1 MRPDRLAI
9 LTLRVLA
16 ISFAV
21 VGTQFLLAP
30 DATLASLDATG
41 AYFGDFPATP
51 ATGARLWLAL
61 SVAYMLL
68 VTLLALLAQRDLAR
82 ARPYLA
88 LLVAGK
94 ASSSLVALLAY
105 RTVSPAFP
113 YLANFAMDG
122 TIALGVTLIWV
133 AAPRLAAHA
142 SETRRRGDP
151 HALACRCG
159 HPARRARGARSAR
172 LGADGGDGRPLRR
185 RRGRGLRTR
194 RGRARRL
201 PLVAARPRTLPFL
214 LPPLW
219 LRRFS
224 TLALEDR
231 VRVLRAWEDSR
242 LWPRR
247 QALAALKLVTL
258 THVYGRPGCCTRS
271 ATRIRSSAC
280 RSPARWRSGRMNTEN
295 ERPGDIEE
303 RADVAVIGTGAG
315 GAVVAAKLAAAG
327 ADVVVLEEGAYPT
340 ACRLARRRSP
350 ASRCSTAATA

>member
-1 MRPDRLAI
+1 VRPDRLAV

-21 VGTQFLLAP
+21 VGMQFLLAP

-41 AYFGDFPATP
+41 AHFGDFPATP

-68 VTLLALLAQRDLAR
+68 VTLLAFLAQRDLAR

-113 YLANFAMDG
+113 YLANFVVDG
-122 TIALGVTLIWV
+122 TIALGVTMIWV
-133 AAPRLAAHA
+133 AAPRLAAYA
-142 SETRRRGDP
+142 SDTRRRGDP
-151 HALACRCG
+151 TLSRVDARILHAVLEALAPPG
-159 HPARRARGARSAR
+159 SALTAETAGPSVAGVVEGYVRAAGG
-172 LGADGGDGRPLRR
+172 LGAFRWLL
-185 RRGRGLRTR
+185 RGLE
-194 RGRARRL
+194 L
-201 PLVAARPRTLPFL
+201 SPFL

-224 TLALEDR
+224 KLALEDR

-247 QALAALKLVTL
+247 QALAGLKLVTL
-258 THVYGRPGCCTRS
+258 THVYGRPEVLQAIGYQDPLERVPLAS
-271 ATRIRSSAC
+271 AA
-280 RSPARWRSGRMNTEN
+280 E
-295 ERPGDIEE
+295 
-303 RADVAVIGTGAG
+303 VAG
-315 GAVVAAKLAAAG
+315 
-327 ADVVVLEEGAYPT
+327 
-340 ACRLARRRSP
+340 
-350 ASRCSTAATA
+350 